1 MSLDRVYNDV
11 ISWAGDRNLIDGSNS
26 RAQFIKLVE
35 ETGELAADLA
45 KGRDVKDSVGDIMVV
60 LTILARQEGYTL
72 FECYQ
77 HAYQEIQHRKGKMV
91 SGVFIKEE

>member
-26 RAQFIKLVE
+26 RAQFIKLAE

-60 LTILARQEGYTL
+60 LTILARQEGFTL
-72 FECYQ
+72 LECYQ

-91 SGVFIKEE
+91 DGVFIKEE